1 MQFNSVGSSCK
12 SKRWR
17 GPFQVGVLILC
28 ARAACNETK
37 PWQGMVAKKKAEDEA
52 EYVWLVVIKFLD
64 DLISSDAFPRWG
76 IDDVSRWFNFYIFAR
91 LMHHLPKRRVANLK
105 RRSTQNFLR
114 WMIWRTLLD
123 CFLLS
128 LSWWDL
134 SFFIWICNNHPW
146 PIPALNWVPMQTW
159 KVRHGLKVKLAAP
172 SKPISRW
179 SDSSLTWKFWK
190 THKGSLWPRLK
201 PLNVHV

>member
-1 MQFNSVGSSCK
+1 MRSC
-12 SKRWR
+12 
-17 GPFQVGVLILC
+17 
-28 ARAACNETK
+28 
-37 PWQGMVAKKKAEDEA
+37 DEG
-52 EYVWLVVIKFLD
+52 WI
-64 DLISSDAFPRWG
+64 RM
-76 IDDVSRWFNFYIFAR
+76 DDVSRWFNFYIFSR

-134 SFFIWICNNHPW
+134 SFFVWICNNAPW

-159 KVRHGLKVKLAAP
+159 TVRHGLKVKLAAP

-179 SDSSLTWKFWK
+179 SDSSLA
-190 THKGSLWPRLK
+190 KGSLWPWLK
-201 PLNVHV
+201 PPQLYCTCLDWKLKRVLFFVSICKVCSRK